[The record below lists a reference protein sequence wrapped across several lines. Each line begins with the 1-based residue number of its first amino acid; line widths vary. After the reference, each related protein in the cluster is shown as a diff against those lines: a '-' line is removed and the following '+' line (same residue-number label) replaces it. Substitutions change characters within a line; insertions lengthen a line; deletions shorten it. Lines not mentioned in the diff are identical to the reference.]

1 MSYATKSEAD
11 TYHAAR
17 LTAAAWAALA
27 DATKLLALQSAS
39 DAMDD
44 YAAEHGGWIEEYTA
58 LTYPQALKD
67 ACCIE
72 ALELSR
78 GETDARKRAQEQGVT
93 SVCIG
98 SASET
103 YGTNKLAGVCVS
115 SVRARSLL
123 MPYVVASSSGV
134 SMR

>member
-17 LTAAAWAALA
+17 LTATAWAALA
-27 DATKLLALQSAS
+27 DAAKLLALQSAS
-39 DAMDD
+39 DAMDE
-44 YAAEHGGWIEEYTA
+44 YAEEHGGWIEEYTA
-58 LTYPQALKD
+58 LTYPQALKT

-78 GETDARKRAQEQGVT
+78 AETDARKRAQEQGVT
-93 SVCIG
+93 SVSIG

-103 YGTNKLAGVCVS
+103 YGANRLAGACLVS
-115 SVRARSLL
+115 LRARAML
-123 MPYVVASSSGV
+123 MPYVISSSSGV
-134 SMR
+134 SIT